1 MLSTSKMEPERLK
14 VDALYLPLLEKLSK
28 EVYRRGGWSSKSTA
42 DLQAQED
49 FRFCGEPFKR
59 YLEKVFGKKME
70 RIYFPAAYVG
80 KVAKAISE
88 AGFDVFASDVSKD
101 WVGHLQSIGLH
112 AEIRSFE
119 DIPQQRFDA
128 VVSFEPYTVDETIL
142 GYLAILRM
150 LSRDLPYLEISSSSH
165 NTNMRAF
172 LEGVLLKLPKRCN
185 ELRKGKIIEE
195 KGDFPVSFKE
205 DKVIRIAYDYG
216 AEYKRHL
223 VYSEGRVFD
232 VRLILP
238 NPNARKR
245 ASLDLSLLEER
256 EKWASG
262 DKVNLGELARA
273 FKTSIERIAAA
284 VYRLSEVLTNR
295 LRLDFFFGRNRWDAI
310 QPFGF
315 TLTDETPMNFIQWI
329 EIER

>member
-1 MLSTSKMEPERLK
+1 MEPERLR
-14 VDALYLPLLEKLSK
+14 VNALYLPLLEKLSK
-28 EVYRRGGWSSKSTA
+28 EVYRKGGWSSEQG

-49 FRFCGEPFKR
+49 FRFGGEVFKR
-59 YLEKVFGKKME
+59 YSEEVFGKKME
-70 RIYFPAAYVG
+70 RIYFPAAYTG

-101 WVGHLQSIGLH
+101 WVEHLRSIGLH

-128 VVSFEPYTVDETIL
+128 VVSFEPYTVNTTIL

-150 LSRDLPYLEISSSSH
+150 LSRDLPYLDISVSLH

-172 LEGVLLKLPKRCN
+172 LEGFLLKPPKGCDD
-185 ELRKGKIIEE
+185 LIKGKIIEE

-205 DKVIRIAYDYG
+205 DNMRRIAYDYG
-216 AEYKRHL
+216 ADYKRHPI
-223 VYSEGRVFD
+223 YSEGRVFD

-238 NPNARKR
+238 KPNARKR
-245 ASLDLSLLEER
+245 ASLDLSLLEEQ

-262 DKVNLGELARA
+262 DKVNLRELARA

-295 LRLDFFFGRNRWDAI
+295 FRLDFVFGRDKWDAT

-315 TLTDETPMNFIQWI
+315 RLTDEPPMNFIQWI